1 MIECEVRLAR
11 ESDAASI
18 SAVILAALR
27 TTNAK
32 DYPASVIERVELS
45 FSPGAILVFLAQR
58 KVFVALAD
66 DHLVGTASLDGS
78 VVRSVFVTPDA
89 QGQGVGRQLM
99 NELERSARETGAA
112 SLSVPSTVTAERF
125 YSKLGFR
132 AVGDSYHGDE
142 RTIIMERELDE

>member
-1 MIECEVRLAR
+1 MMECEVRLAR
-11 ESDAASI
+11 ESEAASI

-32 DYPASVIERVELS
+32 DSASVIERVELN
-45 FSPGAILVFLAQR
+45 FSPGAMLVFLAQR
-58 KVFVALAD
+58 KVFVAVAD

-99 NELERSARETGAA
+99 NELERSAREMGVA

-132 AVGDSYHGDE
+132 AVRDSYHGDE